1 MSAQYQAVSAEDSR
15 LDSFAPI
22 CKRSHNRCWIIPLG
36 TISVANVL
44 MLLASLYFWRAAE
57 HASSAV
63 PALPTTTLG
72 LTSEV
77 EAVKVEIPD
86 GLAHVR
92 PLSTAY
98 VSFHWNTP
106 WGAPNATDADRLW
119 ENINTAHGHI
129 AIDHAWASEN
139 NWPESMDIPGQPG
152 KGLYLLQAYHQL
164 HCLRIV
170 RSTLLSLSRK
180 TPPKYPMHHA
190 LHCFDALRQH
200 IMCHADSTP
209 LYGKGDRMAG
219 DGQLHQCRDWNELR
233 DYATKNTA
241 CFRDHEPGMSYED
254 LFSVCDDGTDGLEQ
268 L

>member
-22 CKRSHNRCWIIPLG
+22 C
-36 TISVANVL
+36 
-44 MLLASLYFWRAAE
+44 
-57 HASSAV
+57 
-63 PALPTTTLG
+63 
-72 LTSEV
+72 
-77 EAVKVEIPD
+77 
-86 GLAHVR
+86 

-139 NWPESMDIPGQPG
+139 NLDVDSGQNQWIF
-152 KGLYLLQAYHQL
+152 LD
-164 HCLRIV
+164 
-170 RSTLLSLSRK
+170 SLVKDCTSCK
-180 TPPKYPMHHA
+180 PTISYTA
-190 LHCFDALRQH
+190 F
-200 IMCHADSTP
+200 TP